1 MYTNS
6 SFFVCNL
13 FYKRKTMKFISVRD
27 FRIKPGEVW
36 KELKINK
43 DIVITSN
50 GKPIAI
56 LNPVDDS
63 NLEISIAALRRA
75 RALLALEEIQRESV
89 SKGLDKLTDKEI
101 EEEIKAARAERKR

>member
-1 MYTNS
+1 
-6 SFFVCNL
+6 
-13 FYKRKTMKFISVRD
+13 MKFISVRD

-56 LNPVDDS
+56 LNPINDN
-63 NLEISIAALRRA
+63 NLESSITALRRA
-75 RALLALEEIQRESV
+75 RALLALEEIQREAV
-89 SKGLDKLTDKEI
+89 SKGFDKITDKEI
-101 EEEIKAARAERKR
+101 EEEIKAVRAERNR

>member
-1 MYTNS
+1 MIR
-6 SFFVCNL
+6 
-13 FYKRKTMKFISVRD
+13 KRKDCRNGKGKIMKFISVRD
-27 FRIKPGEVW
+27 LRLKPGDVW

-56 LNPVDDS
+56 LNPVNDS
-63 NLEISIAALRRA
+63 NLESSITALRRA
-75 RALLALEEIQRESV
+75 RALLALEEIQREAV

-101 EEEIKAARAERKR
+101 EDEIKAARAERKR